1 MALAAARFV
10 GRPSPRKALS
20 RTAAPRRTDGP
31 VGVSADF
38 PPQGADGRERLF
50 QLWIIR
56 SRLCFPDSLFAVGQ
70 LKRRRGAVGGAQSP
84 SARGRAVPSRA
95 ARRPPPPLCHCSPSP
110 LRCCPLPPVAARCSS
125 ALRCAALRGAFG
137 PAAPTGPRLI
147 GTAPGGGGWGIGAES
162 ISGSQ
167 MPPRHPRRW
176 LKTISIV
183 QFDCLNQTDLQ
194 QIHLS
199 FDKSITVSFR

>member
-56 SRLCFPDSLFAVGQ
+56 S
-70 LKRRRGAVGGAQSP
+70 
-84 SARGRAVPSRA
+84 
-95 ARRPPPPLCHCSPSP
+95 
-110 LRCCPLPPVAARCSS
+110 
-125 ALRCAALRGAFG
+125 
-137 PAAPTGPRLI
+137 
-147 GTAPGGGGWGIGAES
+147 
-162 ISGSQ
+162 
-167 MPPRHPRRW
+167 
-176 LKTISIV
+176 
-183 QFDCLNQTDLQ
+183 
-194 QIHLS
+194 
-199 FDKSITVSFR
+199 